1 MTETGAS
8 RMHPKLKIGL
18 VVLAMAGVLI
28 ATLLMAVYSIRVAQR
43 AADFA
48 AREKQSLGTTMPEF
62 SMPVLQQPGKTT
74 PKTIAKRDL
83 LGTAYLLHGW
93 ASWCTT
99 CREEHPIVMAF
110 AEKKKIRLIGY
121 NVDDEPE
128 LALRWLARYG
138 DPYEF
143 SLVQTSQQ
151 APGVIPLTTTPQ
163 WILVDRHGVVRWR
176 RLGNS
181 IKPLEPYLLPVL
193 EELERER

>member
-1 MTETGAS
+1 MNG
-8 RMHPKLKIGL
+8 KIKTGL
-18 VVLAMAGVLI
+18 VLLAMIGVLV
-28 ATLLMAVYSIRVAQR
+28 ATVMMALYSMRMAQR
-43 AADFA
+43 EVDFE
-48 AREKQSLGTTMPEF
+48 AREKNSIGTTMPEF

-74 PKTIAKRDL
+74 PKSIAKRDL
-83 LGTAYLLHGW
+83 LGAPYLLHGW

-99 CREEHPIVMAF
+99 CREEHPTVMAF
-110 AEKKKIRLIGY
+110 AKKNRVRLIGY

-151 APGVIPLTTTPQ
+151 TPGVIPLTTTPQ
-163 WILVDRHGVVRWR
+163 WILVDRRGVVRWR

-181 IKPLEPYLLPVL
+181 TQPLEPYLLPLL
-193 EELERER
+193 EAMERER